1 MAKTKT
7 IKGVQYVKDDDG
19 AFTAQ
24 FPITLSDLVYYDI
37 DSKKTIEEYFESKM
51 NGINKIKGGI
61 ENISDVTS
69 LSELHSGDIY
79 FVRNSGSANIGHIG
93 EDGQPTSVTVNAYDA
108 IQYNGEYW
116 SVLDGITI
124 TMDID
129 AYTKAETYSVKEYNE
144 KIRELSNTFYTKAQV
159 NNLFGTPI
167 NTAYAKAINIYGE

>member
-24 FPITLSDLVYYDI
+24 FPITLSDLVYYNI
-37 DSKKTIEEYFESKM
+37 DDKITIEKYFESKM
-51 NGINKIKGGI
+51 NDINKIKGAI
-61 ENISDVTS
+61 ENISDVNS
-69 LSELHSGDIY
+69 LSEPHSGDIY
-79 FVRNSGSANIGHIG
+79 FVRNSGSANIG
-93 EDGQPTSVTVNAYDA
+93 QNNTSVSVNAGGA

-129 AYTKAETYSVKEYNE
+129 AYTKAETYSVKEYDE

-159 NNLFGTPI
+159 NDLFVTPI
-167 NTAYAKAINIYGE
+167 NTAYAKAVNIYGE